1 MSYNYEDQLIQVL
14 VEDENGKEMKAVA
27 KILNRIDETTYV
39 VTYLSLTGEVYDDF
53 CAIYD
58 YENKT
63 SIVEND
69 NISIWFDTKT
79 EEKVGFKKMDKNV
92 FITMDDYEDM
102 DVDYAPT
109 DDSLS
114 SEEESLFDSDEYN
127 DSESDSDD
135 ENLHK
140 KKNKTA

>member
-27 KILNRIDETTYV
+27 KIFNRVDENTYV
-39 VTYLSLTGEVYDDF
+39 VTYLSPTGEVYDDF

-114 SEEESLFDSDEYN
+114 SEEESLIDSDEYN

-135 ENLHK
+135 EKLHK